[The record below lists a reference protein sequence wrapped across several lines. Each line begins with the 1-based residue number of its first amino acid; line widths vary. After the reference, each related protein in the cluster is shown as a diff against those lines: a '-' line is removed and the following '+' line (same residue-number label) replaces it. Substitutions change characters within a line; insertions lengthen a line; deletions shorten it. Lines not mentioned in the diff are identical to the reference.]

1 MPLSTSSSSL
11 LFCVLVKCAKI
22 QSSDNECYS
31 YVVLKID
38 NVKSTTTVVT
48 GSQPSWEQE
57 FYFDIPDCSAGL
69 QIELWERGQLWDK
82 LLGLSHLRLDRY
94 DNQLINTGL
103 SSAHER
109 WLTLDAELILNRQ
122 GQIARTC
129 HPTGHSLLIRTYVEL
144 PSDLTEEESKE
155 ITEKLEILHDILDKE
170 GRQLQDITFDEINS
184 ISAIHND
191 QRNRPQCRQLSNRSH
206 SHFSDDSDYTSDV
219 SYSINSQVN
228 INYPVTSMSQSNAIS
243 SINEDLSPIG
253 IPKKPL
259 AFVQPVVRDLS
270 RRSNLNPIERTK
282 PINQQEPLSYVSQ
295 ARKMTAQLP
304 NDQKFFYL
312 CLEKEKE
319 AAATEEEE
327 KEEEEEEEEQ
337 QQQQEEDE
345 KHIKTRSRFW
355 SKRAY

>member
-170 GRQLQDITFDEINS
+170 
-184 ISAIHND
+184 
-191 QRNRPQCRQLSNRSH
+191 NRPQCRQLSNRSH

>member
-170 GRQLQDITFDEINS
+170 
-184 ISAIHND
+184 
-191 QRNRPQCRQLSNRSH
+191 NRPQCRQLSNRSH

-327 KEEEEEEEEQ
+327 KEEEEEEEEEEQ

>member
-170 GRQLQDITFDEINS
+170 
-184 ISAIHND
+184 
-191 QRNRPQCRQLSNRSH
+191 NRPQCRQLSNRSH

-304 NDQKFFYL
+304 NDQKKV
-312 CLEKEKE
+312 KERK
-319 AAATEEEE
+319 
-327 KEEEEEEEEQ
+327 
-337 QQQQEEDE
+337 D
-345 KHIKTRSRFW
+345 
-355 SKRAY
+355 